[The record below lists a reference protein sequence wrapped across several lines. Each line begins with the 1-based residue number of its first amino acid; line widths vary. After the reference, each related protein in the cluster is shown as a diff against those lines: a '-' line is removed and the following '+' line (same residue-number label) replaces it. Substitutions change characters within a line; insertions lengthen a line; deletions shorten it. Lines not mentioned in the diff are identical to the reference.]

1 MIVCDQEFQ
10 RAHLRSLNLHSI
22 TKHYKK
28 KFPDKA
34 IFKKGYFSLFWFS
47 LKQVLESEHE
57 HLNCHRLLAVIKRRH
72 FMYPYF
78 LKKLSCDTF
87 IHIKLLTSIIE
98 RKKLIICF
106 HTKGFER
113 FFQTK
118 LHLVMKFCSFHTG
131 KEFTC
136 TQNYFHPGTSFYFL
150 FLFFFFFSLLSL
162 FFYKAIMVFE
172 TFKIDSNKQK

>member
-1 MIVCDQEFQ
+1 M
-10 RAHLRSLNLHSI
+10 A
-22 TKHYKK
+22 KHYKK

-34 IFKKGYFSLFWFS
+34 IFKKGYYSLFWFS

-57 HLNCHRLLAVIKRRH
+57 LLSCHQILAVIKRSH

-78 LKKLSCDTF
+78 LKKLSCNAL
-87 IHIKLLTSIIE
+87 IHIRLLTSI
-98 RKKLIICF
+98 KKLITCF

-118 LHLVMKFCSFHTG
+118 FHLVRKFYSFHTG

-136 TQNYFHPGTSFYFL
+136 RHNYFHPRTSFYFL
-150 FLFFFFFSLLSL
+150 FLFFFFLSL

-172 TFKIDSNKQK
+172 TFTIDSNKQK